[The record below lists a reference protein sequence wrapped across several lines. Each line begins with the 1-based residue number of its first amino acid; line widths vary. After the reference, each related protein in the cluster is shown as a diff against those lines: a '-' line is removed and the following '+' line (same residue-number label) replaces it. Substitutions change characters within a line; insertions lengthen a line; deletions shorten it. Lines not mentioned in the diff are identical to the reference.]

1 MPPKRKSTI
10 SRRKVQ
16 SGGKMLAHYQPSN
29 PYQNVQSGDGFFDGV
44 WDSVKSLGNF
54 VKDNKLLSTG
64 LSLIPDGRAKIAG
77 GIASQLGLGKRR
89 GRKNVLKF

>member
-1 MPPKRKSTI
+1 MPKRKSTI

-16 SGGKMLAHYQPSN
+16 SGGKSLAHYQPSN
-29 PYQNVQSGDGFFDGV
+29 PYSNVQSGDGFFGDLWNGIK
-44 WDSVKSLGNF
+44 SVGNF

-64 LSLIPDGRAKIAG
+64 LSLIPDARAKVAG
-77 GIASQLGLGKRR
+77 GVASQLGLGKRR